1 MCVTKLSPYSPPF
14 EVYQGAPGQ
23 DKNIEAREARAK
35 LLSRGKP
42 YWRSI
47 GKGLHI

>member
-1 MCVTKLSPYSPPF
+1 LRFIK
-14 EVYQGAPGQ
+14 ARRIR